1 MTASPLP
8 AAGSGV
14 ADLSEEK
21 MTRASVS
28 LGVVLLSGPTL
39 AQTDSP
45 DGIWRFQERFCI
57 KQGSAPRRCS
67 RGSEQFMFN
76 AELAYYGG
84 SFGNDWRE
92 VGTVAVNGRR
102 LVLTVTPKGLAS
114 LINGVDAEDVLG
126 AFSFAYS
133 GILRGRRLINGRM
146 HATIDLAVPGRTYAI
161 RGRGTF
167 VAKRIGEVC
176 CLEPPSY
183 DEAFSNA
190 LGGGGSAPSA
200 AATGA
205 IGGTAATLTAAS
217 CAP

>member
-1 MTASPLP
+1 MTMI
-8 AAGSGV
+8 V
-14 ADLSEEK
+14 AVL
-21 MTRASVS
+21 
-28 LGVVLLSGPTL
+28 LGVGLFGVPAF
-39 AQTDSP
+39 AQTSSS

-76 AELAYYGG
+76 AGLAYYGG
-84 SFGNDWRE
+84 FSGDDWRE

-102 LVLTVTPKGLAS
+102 LVLTVTREGLAS
-114 LINGVDAEDVLG
+114 LISGVDAEDVLG
-126 AFSFAYS
+126 AFSFAYA
-133 GILRGRRLINGRM
+133 GQLRGRRIVNGRM
-146 HATIDLAVPGRTYAI
+146 HATIDLDIPGGTYAI

-167 VAKRIGEVC
+167 VGKRIGEVC

-190 LGGGGSAPSA
+190 PGDAGRAPSA

-205 IGGTAATLTAAS
+205 IGGMVAALAAGS
-217 CAP
+217 PAPSPRPIRLRTRRAGS